1 MNITVIGADRPLGAA
16 LAAGLGPEFEVTAI
30 GQMAAEGCRAVDILE
45 RDALDA
51 ALAGAGAVV
60 LAAAFDAEAD
70 SEQELL
76 DMAARGAYVALT
88 AAVAAGS
95 GRVVLISRLD
105 LLRDY
110 PERYAI
116 DPQWNPIPRA
126 NAQELVPL
134 LAELTGREIAR
145 KGEIEVCCLRLGAI
159 GSETA
164 LDDALAALRTAL
176 TEARTGHHWWVK
188 HVASRGR
195 FAKEA

>member
-30 GQMAAEGCRAVDILE
+30 GQTAAEGCRAV
-45 RDALDA
+45 
-51 ALAGAGAVV
+51 
-60 LAAAFDAEAD
+60 
-70 SEQELL
+70 

-126 NAQELVPL
+126 NAHELVPL